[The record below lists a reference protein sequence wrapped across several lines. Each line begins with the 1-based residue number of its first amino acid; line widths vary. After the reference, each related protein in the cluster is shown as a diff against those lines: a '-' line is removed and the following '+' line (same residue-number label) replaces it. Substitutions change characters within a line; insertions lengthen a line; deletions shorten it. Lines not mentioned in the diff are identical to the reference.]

1 MSAPR
6 PTLKLSFGKKK
17 SPEDGASQ
25 GSPTAA
31 ESSAPTPQPKLTLK
45 FSKPSGDKSKKKRD
59 VKLADTA
66 QKRRADDSSEDELQ
80 EEAPSTEQPGP
91 KRLKLTSKKPGVKSL
106 RLKHRGSIPERPLG
120 VGYDSEAS
128 DAEQDPA
135 MEEDFILRM
144 VPGEDCEYIRQA
156 INERRLDT
164 AQIAFKALTR
174 EGRRAVLRV
183 RDRLYAATLVDI
195 PCIVEGLKSWDK
207 RSFYKSADI
216 CQMLLV
222 LGAIQDEKEALTYPL
237 PKEVAVLDEKT
248 YQYPH
253 GLTPPLKYVRKRR
266 FRNRVSTRTIEQ
278 AEKELRDILA
288 KDNAALK
295 PPKFELLDRS
305 SVSRAEGVMQES
317 EYEEEYDDMQD
328 AEGEVD
334 DELAQDGE
342 GYDLEAFMEAELA
355 AGAEEDGRET
365 SETPAPP
372 TAPEPTGDKGA
383 ESSGDE
389 SEESDR
395 EGGQDEDLDE
405 EQEER
410 KQYLQEQHDMIR
422 ELEQMV
428 RIETERYESQ
438 TNSILKSKIAKRLQ
452 SLKQDLALKKASIG
466 EKEADE

>member
-1 MSAPR
+1 M
-6 PTLKLSFGKKK
+6 
-17 SPEDGASQ
+17 
-25 GSPTAA
+25 
-31 ESSAPTPQPKLTLK
+31 
-45 FSKPSGDKSKKKRD
+45 
-59 VKLADTA
+59 
-66 QKRRADDSSEDELQ
+66 
-80 EEAPSTEQPGP
+80 
-91 KRLKLTSKKPGVKSL
+91 
-106 RLKHRGSIPERPLG
+106 
-120 VGYDSEAS
+120 
-128 DAEQDPA
+128 
-135 MEEDFILRM
+135 
-144 VPGEDCEYIRQA
+144 
-156 INERRLDT
+156 
-164 AQIAFKALTR
+164 
-174 EGRRAVLRV
+174 RV
-183 RDRLYAATLVDI
+183 RDRLYAATLVDL
-195 PCIVEGLKSWDK
+195 PCIIEGLKSWDK

-222 LGAIQDEKEALTYPL
+222 LGVIQDEKEALTYPL
-237 PKEVAVLDEKT
+237 PKEVAVLDERT

-266 FRNRVSTRTIEQ
+266 FRSRVSTRTIEQ

-288 KDNAALK
+288 KDEAALK
-295 PPKFELLDRS
+295 PPKFELVDRS
-305 SVSRAEGVMQES
+305 SVSRAEGVMPES

-355 AGAEEDGRET
+355 AGAEEEGRDT
-365 SETPAPP
+365 SATPAPP
-372 TAPEPTGDKGA
+372 IASESAADKGGA

-428 RIETERYESQ
+428 RMETERYESQ